1 MSVSLR
7 SFTTIQRGKGERGR
21 KSIELAS
28 SANVRTNTML
38 AFSPTKKEM
47 EKKRKQ
53 MVDVVYLACP
63 RHAMRFKVFK
73 REGTFE
79 RRPSLCGWNHPISGG
94 REGTKGAKLSV
105 VCRRAKWMNAHALS
119 D

>member
-47 EKKRKQ
+47 EKRKENNRWW
-53 MVDVVYLACP
+53 MWYTLLAHDMPCASKSSSEKE
-63 RHAMRFKVFK
+63 HLKDALLFVA
-73 REGTFE
+73 GITQLVAGE
-79 RRPSLCGWNHPISGG
+79 RGQKEPS
-94 REGTKGAKLSV
+94 
-105 VCRRAKWMNAHALS
+105 
-119 D
+119 

>member
-47 EKKRKQ
+47 EKEKKT
-53 MVDVVYLACP
+53 D
-63 RHAMRFKVFK
+63 
-73 REGTFE
+73 GG
-79 RRPSLCGWNHPISGG
+79 CGIPCLP
-94 REGTKGAKLSV
+94 TT
-105 VCRRAKWMNAHALS
+105 CHALQS
-119 D
+119 LQARRNI